1 MTATRRRVKSFVCL
15 LLRLVVITLTVVLSD
30 KNRQVDSQAQPVP
43 HPQEDVMPPVAQP
56 TAPWYESL
64 PAVAMDYKVII
75 DPGKEDCYFQFVNPG
90 ATFYASAQVL
100 RGGDGMAG
108 FAVRHPNGQIVH
120 PYQWKASSDYQDQE
134 STGGYYSVCIDNQ
147 FSKFAAK
154 LVNLYITVIRYDK
167 WDEYHKE
174 IEDMNV
180 SVENFTSTVKSVES
194 NINHMLQHQ
203 YHVRSQENR
212 DYNLLI
218 DNKTYVNRW
227 SIMQILLIMGTST
240 LQVYF
245 VRKLFE
251 TKVGTSKTR
260 A

>member
-1 MTATRRRVKSFVCL
+1 MIVGRQKRTAVY
-15 LLRLVVITLTVVLSD
+15 RLWPPTFGLCCVVVLFFTILD
-30 KNRQVDSQAQPVP
+30 DANGQAQPIP
-43 HPQEDVMPPVAQP
+43 AQEQQPPPAQP
-56 TAPWYESL
+56 TAPWYETL

-180 SVENFTSTVKSVES
+180 GVENFTSTVKSVEN

-203 YHVRSQENR
+203 HHVRSQENR
-212 DYNLLI
+212 DYNLLV

-227 SIMQILLIMGTST
+227 SIMQILLIMGTTT

-251 TKVGTSKTR
+251 TKTGKSKTR